1 MSEVMARVKA
11 EETRLFVPGR
21 GDGADL
27 SALQAAIKRHDDD
40 LFLARH
46 EKTGDWCIF
55 IENMSLA
62 TAGKPLPVIGLGRE
76 LPNEDV
82 LLERLRAA
90 DTRIHGS
97 GILTDIEKNN
107 EAVKAVKKAAADEAT
122 AAAAEA
128 YEWAHRDIKGY
139 SGRTAN
145 VKGRKRNSKEAMSHA
160 S

>member
-1 MSEVMARVKA
+1 MYRVKNTD
-11 EETRLFVPGR
+11 TRLWVPGQS
-21 GDGADL
+21 DGADL
-27 SALQAAIKRHDDD
+27 AALQAAVKRHDEA

-55 IENMSLA
+55 IQGISEASQA
-62 TAGKPLPVIGLGRE
+62 KPLPVIGLGKE
-76 LPNEDV
+76 LPNQDA

-97 GILTDIEKNN
+97 GILSKIAQTN
-107 EAVKAVKKAAADEAT
+107 EGVKAIKRAAADQATEA
-122 AAAAEA
+122 AVEA

-145 VKGRKRNSKEAMSHA
+145 VKGRQRNVKG
-160 S
+160 

>member
-1 MSEVMARVKA
+1 MSEVMYRVKN
-11 EETRLFVPGR
+11 TDTQLWIPQR

-27 SALQAAIKRHDDD
+27 DALQAAVKRHDEA

-55 IENMSLA
+55 IEGISA
-62 TAGKPLPVIGLGRE
+62 ASQAKPLPVIGLGKD
-76 LPNEDV
+76 LPNQDE
-82 LLERLRAA
+82 LTARLRAA

-97 GILTDIEKNN
+97 AILGNIAKTN
-107 EAVKAVKKAAADEAT
+107 EGVKAIKKAAADQATEA
-122 AAAAEA
+122 AVEA

-145 VKGRKRNSKEAMSHA
+145 VKGRQRNVKG
-160 S
+160 

>member
-1 MSEVMARVKA
+1 MARVKGTD
-11 EETRLFVPGR
+11 TRLFVPGR
-21 GDGADL
+21 DDGADL
-27 SALQAAIKRHDDD
+27 ASLQAAIKRHDED

-55 IENMSLA
+55 IENMSAL
-62 TAGKPLPVIGLGRE
+62 TQGKPMPVIGLGRD
-76 LPNEDV
+76 LPSEDTV
-82 LLERLRAA
+82 LARLHAA

-97 GILTDIEKNN
+97 DILSGIAKNN
-107 EAVKAVKKAAADEAT
+107 EDVKAIKKRAADDAT

-145 VKGRKRNSKEAMSHA
+145 VKGRLRNVKG
-160 S
+160 